1 MAVQQH
7 IRWLLEGAKDWN
19 ARRDRDPF
27 IPDFSGA
34 NIYRA
39 FRIAGKLD
47 ADGNIPLSE
56 FDLGHANLRETRL
69 CTWRSTGS
77 ADLRNATLRSA
88 DLRGAILTNA
98 KLDDANLI
106 GARLGRANLSSA
118 SLRGSKLVAANLDG
132 ADLFGADLSDADLR
146 NAFMAQSSLSY
157 ATLTNADLTTANL
170 TGASLSGSHPWTA
183 KLYPGHG
190 TSAKKEAVEDIG
202 QIGSIAELIQGFSKL
217 RAENDKGNEF
227 YFRGE
232 SQNIWDLRP
241 CVMRAERDGTFGLRA
256 AEGQMLF
263 ELMSQRPED
272 FRDAP
277 TALDQWVRA
286 QHHGLKTRLLDITRN
301 PLVALLSA
309 CGALDHDPAGSA
321 DTVGRLHVF
330 TVPKYLIKP
339 FNSDS
344 ITVIANFAKLSR
356 TEQDCLLGRTLE
368 ETFERVPD
376 SAVDPLDERVLG
388 RLYHLIRQERPH
400 FMKRIDPRDLFRVF
414 VVEPLQSFERI
425 RVQSGAFLMS
435 AFHER
440 FERAH
445 VLKWNNAIPL
455 YDHTT
460 FEIPVDARKRILDEL
475 RLLNITREA
484 LFPGLD
490 EAAKAI
496 TARYS
501 S

>member
-7 IRWLLEGAKDWN
+7 IRWLLEGAESWN

-27 IPDFSGA
+27 IPDLSGA
-34 NIYRA
+34 DIYRD

-47 ADGNIPLSE
+47 PDGNIPLSQ
-56 FDLGHANLRETRL
+56 FDLGHANLHETRL

-77 ADLRNATLRSA
+77 VDLRNARLWSA

-118 SLRGSKLVAANLDG
+118 SLRGSKLVAANLNG

-183 KLYPGHG
+183 KIYPGHG
-190 TSAKKEAVEDIG
+190 ASPKKEAAEHIG
-202 QIGSIAELIQGFSKL
+202 QIGSIAELIQAFSRL
-217 RAENDKGNEF
+217 RAENDDANEF

-232 SQNIWDLRP
+232 FQNTWDLRP
-241 CVMRAERDGTFGLRA
+241 CVMRPEHDGEYRLRA
-256 AEGQMLF
+256 AEGRMLL

-272 FRDAP
+272 FRDAS

-309 CGALDHDPAGSA
+309 CGALDHDPGRFSGYHRPFARFHGTETLDQTVQQRLDCRNCEFCQALANRTRLFARS
-321 DTVGRLHVF
+321 DT
-330 TVPKYLIKP
+330 
-339 FNSDS
+339 
-344 ITVIANFAKLSR
+344 
-356 TEQDCLLGRTLE
+356 
-368 ETFERVPD
+368 
-376 SAVDPLDERVLG
+376 
-388 RLYHLIRQERPH
+388 
-400 FMKRIDPRDLFRVF
+400 
-414 VVEPLQSFERI
+414 
-425 RVQSGAFLMS
+425 
-435 AFHER
+435 
-440 FERAH
+440 
-445 VLKWNNAIPL
+445 
-455 YDHTT
+455 
-460 FEIPVDARKRILDEL
+460 
-475 RLLNITREA
+475 
-484 LFPGLD
+484 
-490 EAAKAI
+490 
-496 TARYS
+496 
-501 S
+501 

>member
-217 RAENDKGNEF
+217 RAENDKG
-227 YFRGE
+227 
-232 SQNIWDLRP
+232 
-241 CVMRAERDGTFGLRA
+241 
-256 AEGQMLF
+256 
-263 ELMSQRPED
+263 
-272 FRDAP
+272 
-277 TALDQWVRA
+277 
-286 QHHGLKTRLLDITRN
+286 
-301 PLVALLSA
+301 
-309 CGALDHDPAGSA
+309 
-321 DTVGRLHVF
+321 
-330 TVPKYLIKP
+330 
-339 FNSDS
+339 
-344 ITVIANFAKLSR
+344 
-356 TEQDCLLGRTLE
+356 
-368 ETFERVPD
+368 
-376 SAVDPLDERVLG
+376 
-388 RLYHLIRQERPH
+388 
-400 FMKRIDPRDLFRVF
+400 
-414 VVEPLQSFERI
+414 
-425 RVQSGAFLMS
+425 
-435 AFHER
+435 
-440 FERAH
+440 
-445 VLKWNNAIPL
+445 
-455 YDHTT
+455 
-460 FEIPVDARKRILDEL
+460 KRILFSWRVSEHLGLETL
-475 RLLNITREA
+475 RDA
-484 LFPGLD
+484 C
-490 EAAKAI
+490 
-496 TARYS
+496 
-501 S
+501 